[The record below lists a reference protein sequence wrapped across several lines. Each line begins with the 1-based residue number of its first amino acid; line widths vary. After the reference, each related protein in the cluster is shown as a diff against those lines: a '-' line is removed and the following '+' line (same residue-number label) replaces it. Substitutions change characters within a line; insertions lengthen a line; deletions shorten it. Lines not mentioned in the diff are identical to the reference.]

1 MNTKWSNGRHN
12 YFGKYNSRSQRK
24 VSKIYKGIVVN
35 TKELEEALSRIS
47 NGYGVHPS
55 SQAVQIHEESSRRMV
70 RKRNKN

>member
-12 YFGKYNSRSQRK
+12 YRGKTNSRSQRK

-47 NGYGVHPS
+47 NEYGVHPS
-55 SQAVQIHEESSRRMV
+55 SQAV
-70 RKRNKN
+70 